1 MSQKTDDVASV
12 VQIDDPEIDVQTI
25 MARIR
30 EGLVEHALDEDVE
43 FPTFAVA
50 RARRGKATRFPEEL
64 YYQLEQANLNYDRIW
79 VELSMVEGQMPLMGR
94 FVNRFKRELHRL
106 VVYYVNMLGERQVTM
121 NDALVRTLN
130 QLVDSLERSPELV
143 EGRSPELVEGR
154 SPELVEGRSPDGSTG
169 SPRGPVEG
177 RSPDGSTGSPRGS
190 VEGALDEVHPEI
202 EALRHEVTELR
213 ARLAKL
219 EAQVAAGE

>member
-1 MSQKTDDVASV
+1 MNQRTDDVASV
-12 VQIDDPEIDVQTI
+12 VQIEDPEIDVQTI

-30 EGLVEHALDEDVE
+30 EGLVEHALDEDVA

-50 RARRGKATRFPEEL
+50 RARRGEATRFPEEL
-64 YYQLEQANLNYDRIW
+64 YYQLEQANLNYDQIW

-130 QLVDSLERSPELV
+130 QLVDSLEQSPEV
-143 EGRSPELVEGR
+143 PEGQ
-154 SPELVEGRSPDGSTG
+154 SPDGSTG
-169 SPRGPVEG
+169 SPRGPAEG
-177 RSPDGSTGSPRGS
+177 QSPDGSTGSPRGPA
-190 VEGALDEVHPEI
+190 EGQRPDEVQPEV
-202 EALRHEVTELR
+202 EALRREVAELR